1 MGADTMAEE
10 RKIHTPYDYCI
21 SAVEMLCDIED
32 DHENIP
38 EDLAVKLLQAA
49 QLMRIADDLGK
60 ISKKVDEIE
69 ESLRV
74 LSADGIKAY
83 IYND

>member
-1 MGADTMAEE
+1 MAEE
-10 RKIHTPYDYCI
+10 RKIHTSYDYCI

-32 DHENIP
+32 DYKNIP

-60 ISKKVDEIE
+60 ISEKVDEIE
-69 ESLRV
+69 ESLHV
-74 LSADGIKAY
+74 LSADGVKAY
-83 IYND
+83 IYDD

>member
-1 MGADTMAEE
+1 MAEE

-21 SAVEMLCDIED
+21 SAVETLCDIED

-49 QLMRIADDLGK
+49 QLMRIADDLDAIRETLDSGLDVYK
-60 ISKKVDEIE
+60 Q
-69 ESLRV
+69 
-74 LSADGIKAY
+74 
-83 IYND
+83 